1 MASVSDRIRRG
12 KEGGQKF
19 SGLGTP
25 QGYSSRKE
33 TTASTANAETS
44 APVVAAAKPT
54 ETPIAKTKREGT
66 FGEAFASAR
75 KSGAGEFE
83 YKGKKYHTRT
93 KEEANTAQIAKS
105 ASGTRA
111 EPAKEPVRKMQ
122 MTPHSGVPLRA
133 AGNTRPVPKIEPKV
147 TVRGEKK
154 ASKDKPAQPGTG
166 VPLRSAGNPTGVPMR
181 SAMNPAKKPKKG
193 K

>member
-19 SGLGTP
+19 SGLSTP

-33 TTASTANAETS
+33 TTASTATAETS
-44 APVVAAAKPT
+44 APVVAATKPT

-93 KEEANTAQIAKS
+93 KEEEAERVAKTKQKRGRVVES
-105 ASGTRA
+105 W
-111 EPAKEPVRKMQ
+111 PVVGSRNI
-122 MTPHSGVPLRA
+122 TP
-133 AGNTRPVPKIEPKV
+133 T
-147 TVRGEKK
+147 RGELIRKRVTK
-154 ASKDKPAQPGTG
+154 
-166 VPLRSAGNPTGVPMR
+166 VVYN
-181 SAMNPAKKPKKG
+181 
-193 K
+193 